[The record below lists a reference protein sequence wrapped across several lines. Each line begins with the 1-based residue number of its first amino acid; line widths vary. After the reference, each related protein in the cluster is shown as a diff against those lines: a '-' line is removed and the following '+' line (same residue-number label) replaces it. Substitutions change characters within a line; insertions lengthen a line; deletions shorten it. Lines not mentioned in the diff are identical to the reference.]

1 MRSAEWVGTGVSV
14 VCQGN
19 RQTAAV
25 CIPLTVNIQVRYN
38 IITICV
44 IFMLIIC
51 SNYLFR
57 K

>member
-1 MRSAEWVGTGVSV
+1 MGLVDWCECAR
-14 VCQGN
+14 GN